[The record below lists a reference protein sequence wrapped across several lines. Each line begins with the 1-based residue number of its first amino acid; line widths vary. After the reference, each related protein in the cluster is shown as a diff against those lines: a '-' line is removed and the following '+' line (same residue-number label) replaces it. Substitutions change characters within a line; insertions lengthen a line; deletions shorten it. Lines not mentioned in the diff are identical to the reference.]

1 MKPRTIETVSVS
13 WARDGLPFGIDN
25 ITHTQARQLVDDL
38 LARARAGE
46 RISVIRRI
54 AKTEVLLNA
63 G

>member
-25 ITHTQARQLVDDL
+25 VTQATARQLVDDL

-46 RISVIRRI
+46 RISIIRRI
-54 AKTEVLLNA
+54 AKTEVFLDA
-63 G
+63 R